1 MVQAEFERR
10 EEPMSKVFIGIMGLL
25 FISLLLRINHLPKE
39 NNIVQLA
46 IETVRVQASLSENVT
61 VKFVEKRESLIPDFY
76 MVKLAVVEKDNELPI
91 VVYVD
96 RAAEKVILGTLF
108 IRGENMTKREEA
120 NLGIP
125 KAKVGQLEAAKTL
138 LSY

>member
-1 MVQAEFERR
+1 
-10 EEPMSKVFIGIMGLL
+10 MSKVFIGIMGLL
-25 FISLLLRINHLPKE
+25 FISLLLRMNHLPRE

-46 IETVRVQASLSENVT
+46 IKTVKIQASLPEDVT
-61 VKFVEKRESLIPDFY
+61 VKFIEKRESLIPDFY
-76 MVKLAVVEKDNELPI
+76 MVKLVVVEKDNELPI

-120 NLGIP
+120 DLRIP
-125 KAKVGQLEAAKTL
+125 KVNAGQLEAAKTL

>member
-1 MVQAEFERR
+1 
-10 EEPMSKVFIGIMGLL
+10 MSKVFIGIMGLL
-25 FISLLLRINHLPKE
+25 FISLLLRMNHLPRE

-46 IETVRVQASLSENVT
+46 IETVKIQASLPEDVT
-61 VKFVEKRESLIPDFY
+61 VKFIEKRESLIPDFF
-76 MVKLAVVEKDNELPI
+76 MVKLVVVEKDNEVPI

-120 NLGIP
+120 DLRIP
-125 KAKVGQLEAAKTL
+125 EVNAGQLEAAKTL

>member
-1 MVQAEFERR
+1 
-10 EEPMSKVFIGIMGLL
+10 MSKVFIGIMGLL
-25 FISLLLRINHLPKE
+25 FMSLLLRINHLPRE

-46 IETVRVQASLSENVT
+46 IETLRIQASLPEDVA

-76 MVKLAVVEKDNELPI
+76 MVKLVVVEKDDEFPV

-96 RAAEKVILGTLF
+96 RSAEKVILGTLF

-120 NLGIP
+120 DFRIP
-125 KAKVGQLEAAKTL
+125 KVNAGQLEATKTP

>member
-1 MVQAEFERR
+1 
-10 EEPMSKVFIGIMGLL
+10 MSKVFIGIMVLL

-39 NNIVQLA
+39 NHIVQLA
-46 IETVRVQASLSENVT
+46 IQTVRAQASLAENVA
-61 VKFVEKRESLIPDFY
+61 VKFIEKRESLIPDFY
-76 MVKLAVVEKDNELPI
+76 MVKLAVVENNNEFPV

-96 RAAEKVILGTLF
+96 RSAEKVILGTLF

-125 KAKVGQLEAAKTL
+125 KPNVEQLEAPRTT

>member
-1 MVQAEFERR
+1 
-10 EEPMSKVFIGIMGLL
+10 MSRVFIGIMGLL

-39 NNIVQLA
+39 NNIVKLA
-46 IETVRVQASLSENVT
+46 IETVRIQASLPENVT
-61 VKFVEKRESLIPDFY
+61 VKFLEKAESLIPGFY
-76 MVKLAVVEKDNELPI
+76 TIKLAAVEKDHELPI

-96 RAAEKVILGTLF
+96 RDAEKVILGTLF

-120 NLGIP
+120 NLGIS
-125 KAKVGQLEAAKTL
+125 KANVRQLEAAKTT

>member
-10 EEPMSKVFIGIMGLL
+10 EEPMSKVFIGIMVLL

-39 NNIVQLA
+39 NHIVQLA
-46 IETVRVQASLSENVT
+46 IQTVRVQASLAENVA
-61 VKFVEKRESLIPDFY
+61 VKFIEKRESLIPDFY
-76 MVKLAVVEKDNELPI
+76 MVKLTVVENNNEFPV

-96 RAAEKVILGTLF
+96 RSAEKVILGTLF

-125 KAKVGQLEAAKTL
+125 KANVEQLEAPRTT

>member
-1 MVQAEFERR
+1 
-10 EEPMSKVFIGIMGLL
+10 MSKVFIGIMGLL
-25 FISLLLRINHLPKE
+25 FISLLLRINHLPRE
-39 NNIVQLA
+39 NHIVQLA
-46 IETVRVQASLSENVT
+46 IETVRIQASLPENVT

-76 MVKLAVVEKDNELPI
+76 MVKLAVIEKDNEFPV

-96 RAAEKVILGTLF
+96 RSAEKVILGTLF

-120 NLGIP
+120 DRVIP
-125 KAKVGQLEAAKTL
+125 EANVGQLEAARAL

>member
-1 MVQAEFERR
+1 
-10 EEPMSKVFIGIMGLL
+10 MSRVFIGIMGLL

-39 NNIVQLA
+39 NHIVQLA
-46 IETVRVQASLSENVT
+46 IETVKIQASLPENAM

-76 MVKLAVVEKDNELPI
+76 LVILAVVEKDNEFPV

-96 RAAEKVILGTLF
+96 RSAEKVILGTLF
-108 IRGENMTKREEA
+108 IKGENITRKEETDFR
-120 NLGIP
+120 IP
-125 KAKVGQLEAAKTL
+125 KANAGQLEAARAL